1 MPTAARAYLPGQFVA
16 DAPHGAQKLRPAGQE
31 LQLFAQVANVDV
43 QTVFTAVVIR
53 APDGFAQGVIGH
65 DVAPILGQL
74 AQQSQFSGGQGQGG
88 TVWKLDQ
95 RIVELDDAVPQCQ
108 LLRSAPRQ
116 LGAVDPLQNVLHPQ
130 EKLLHEEGFGQIIV
144 CAKAQPEQPV
154 GIGIP
159 CGEEQR
165 RDIRSGPQRPEQRK
179 TVAVR
184 QVDVQH
190 HQVGRCGVEG
200 SPRSGTG
207 GCGADVV
214 IPGPA
219 QLFAEQAEQ
228 VRVVVHQKK
237 FGIIDGS
244 HSVRG
249 PLCVFSS
256 LYHKWPGRAA
266 LFRKFK
272 AKLSSASGW
281 IKAAGVS

>member
-74 AQQSQFSGGQGQGG
+74 AQQSQ
-88 TVWKLDQ
+88 
-95 RIVELDDAVPQCQ
+95 
-108 LLRSAPRQ
+108 
-116 LGAVDPLQNVLHPQ
+116 LGAVDPLQNVLYPQ

-244 HSVRG
+244 HSVRV